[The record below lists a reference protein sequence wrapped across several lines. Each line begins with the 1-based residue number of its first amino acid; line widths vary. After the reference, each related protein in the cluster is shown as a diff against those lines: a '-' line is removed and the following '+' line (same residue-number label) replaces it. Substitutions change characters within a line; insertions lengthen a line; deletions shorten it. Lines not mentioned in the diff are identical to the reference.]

1 MVSIDHGLL
10 PLDLQSSGQAADYK
24 SAVSKNVIES
34 EGCLALA
41 ISISSRIKIEDDK

>member
-1 MVSIDHGLL
+1 LRHR
-10 PLDLQSSGQAADYK
+10 QSSGQAADYK

-41 ISISSRIKIEDDK
+41 NFISLKEEDK